1 MSEYL
6 GSVIFCSMFP
16 GLMGGFK
23 LFLKTHT
30 LIIVRISF
38 MPPAPLKVYFYA
50 GECLTSWS
58 LRYRIYLGGKRQMTG
73 TV

>member
-6 GSVIFCSMFP
+6 GSVIFCSTFP

-30 LIIVRISF
+30 LIIARISF

-50 GECLTSWS
+50 VVKIWGVSDFMEP
-58 LRYRIYLGGKRQMTG
+58 
-73 TV
+73 